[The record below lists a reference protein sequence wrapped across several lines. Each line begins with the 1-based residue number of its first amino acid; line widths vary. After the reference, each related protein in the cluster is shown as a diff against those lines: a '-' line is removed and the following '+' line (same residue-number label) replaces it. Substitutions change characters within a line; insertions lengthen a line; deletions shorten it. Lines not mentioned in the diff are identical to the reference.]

1 MTVNKKLGKGLSSL
15 LGNKEAVQ
23 NNISENRGLLL
34 IPIEK
39 IFRDEAQPRKEFNK
53 EKIDELA
60 QSIRKN
66 GLIQPLIVS
75 KRDKDSYKIVAGERR
90 WRAAQVANI
99 RILPSLLMPS
109 DLDKDEISLIEN
121 IQREDLK
128 ISEEA
133 SAYQRLIQKN
143 NYTHENLSE
152 IVGKSR
158 SHVTNL
164 LRILTL
170 HEYFSDLLNKGKI
183 SMGHARALI
192 GKTPNDFDENILSQI
207 EKGKL
212 SVRDLEKK
220 KRKVSKTEPN
230 LVNEEMKLSSTI
242 GFKTKITY
250 SSKGKGNIKIF
261 YENIEQYNFLI
272 KKLKNEIFYNLP
284 HFLSFC
290 KDSSNHHLLS
300 SSYIALFSTLI
311 WRCFFLLFLILLHI
325 HYY

>member
-15 LGNKEAVQ
+15 LGNKEIVQ

-192 GKTPNDFDENILSQI
+192 GKTPNDFDETSLRQI

-212 SVRDLEKK
+212 SVRDLEKT
-220 KRKVSKTEPN
+220 KRKTSSVEPN
-230 LVNEEMKLSSTI
+230 LLQEESNLSNTI

-250 SSKGKGNIKIF
+250 SNTGKGNIKIF
-261 YENIEQYNFLI
+261 YENLEQYNFLI
-272 KKLKNEIFYNLP
+272 NKLKN
-284 HFLSFC
+284 
-290 KDSSNHHLLS
+290 
-300 SSYIALFSTLI
+300 
-311 WRCFFLLFLILLHI
+311 
-325 HYY
+325 